1 MLKTHISADYS
12 VFCIITTNYISS
24 NSPVSESMMN
34 PLTVMPLGTSG
45 WVFIVFTVF
54 LTDSGVSLNPSSHW
68 FRSVLLSISLS
79 QL

>member
-1 MLKTHISADYS
+1 MLKKHISADYS

-34 PLTVMPLGTSG
+34 PLTVMSLGTRG